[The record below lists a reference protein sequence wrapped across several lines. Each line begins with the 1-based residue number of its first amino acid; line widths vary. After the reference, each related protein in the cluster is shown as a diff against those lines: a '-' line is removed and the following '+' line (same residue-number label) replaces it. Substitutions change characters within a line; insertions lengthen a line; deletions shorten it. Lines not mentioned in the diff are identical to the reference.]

1 MSAATLTF
9 LGLGLVSYLF
19 KSAGPLV
26 MGGRRLPPAL
36 EQLAALV
43 PAPLLAALVLTST
56 MVVSGRFVIDTRL
69 AGLAVAAVA
78 LRLRAN
84 FIVVVL
90 VAAGTTAAV
99 RALTG

>member
-19 KSAGPLV
+19 KAAGPLI

-36 EQLAALV
+36 ERLAALV

-56 MVVSGRFVIDTRL
+56 MVVSGRFVIDARL
-69 AGLAVAAVA
+69 AGLAAAAVA
-78 LRLRAN
+78 LRFRAN
-84 FIVVVL
+84 FVIVVL
-90 VAAGTTAAV
+90 VAAATTAGV